1 MKTYMEWEVEEMF
14 IDYIYEKWG
23 ATTTLCGIEYDT
35 AYLLKDADSDTYY
48 ENFSKWLESMGAKE
62 GTNKDGIKT
71 YTF

>member
-1 MKTYMEWEVEEMF
+1 MKTYFEWEAEEMF
-14 IDYIYEKWG
+14 IDYICEVWG
-23 ATTTLCGIEYDT
+23 ETTKVCGKEYNT
-35 AYLLKDADSDTYY
+35 AYLFKDTDSDTYY